1 MEPIAII
8 GIGCRFPGAK
18 NPEAFWQLLHQG
30 GDAISEVPAD
40 RWNADQFYDP
50 EPGKPGKMSTRWGG
64 FLDQVDGF
72 DAAFFGISPREVE
85 RMDPQQRL
93 VLEVAWEAIE
103 NAGIAPDALSGS
115 QSAVFIGIGNYD
127 YCRLLAKD
135 VSRVNAY
142 DGTGNTLSIAAN
154 RLSYTLNLRGPS
166 VVVETACSSS
176 LVAVHFACRSLQSG
190 ESNLCLVGGVS
201 LMLSPEPFITYSH
214 ARMMAADG
222 RCKTFDARADGY
234 VRGEGCGVIVL
245 KRLADAIKDGDR
257 IQAVIRGTAVN
268 QDGLSNGLTA
278 PNGPSQQAVIR
289 SALKNAGIAPA
300 QISYVETHGTGTSL
314 GDPIEYK
321 SLKAVL
327 MQDRQLDRPCWI
339 GSVKTN
345 IGHLEAASGIASVIK
360 VVLALQHQEVPSHLH
375 LQQLNPYISLEG
387 TAFVI
392 PTQPQPWT
400 VAGSRLAGISAF
412 GFGGTNCHIVVE
424 EAHPDF
430 SLPMTELPMSAQE
443 SYQPQPASPTVDRPL
458 HLLALSAKSEQAL
471 QNLATSYRDF
481 LTAQPETA
489 LADICFTANTGRS
502 HFDHR
507 LAVVADSIAQL
518 QERLNTFLEGG
529 SPNGWVNDTVMS
541 RKRPKVAFLFTGQ
554 GSQFV
559 EMGQQLYETQPV
571 FRAALDRCD
580 RILRPYLE
588 QPLLEVLYPEVRD
601 GCTSETALLDQT
613 AYTQPALFALEYALV
628 QLWQSW
634 GVEPSLVMG
643 HSVGEYAAACVA
655 GVFSLED
662 GLKLIAA
669 RARFMQAL
677 PLKGA
682 MVAVFATQAQVQDA
696 IQPYA
701 EQVAI
706 AAINGPK
713 SLVISGEQA
722 AIEAVMVALHQQG
735 IQSKPL
741 NVSHAFHSPLMEP
754 MLTEFQQ
761 IASEIQYAPP
771 RLKLISNLT
780 GTIVTDEIAT
790 AGYWCRHV
798 RQPVQFARS
807 MEFLHQQG
815 YELLVEIGPKPILL
829 GMGRYCLPEGAGIGL
844 PSLRP
849 GQTDWQSML
858 QALAALYG
866 RGVAVDWANFDQ
878 GYFRHRLPLPTYPFQ
893 RQRYWAKI
901 PDGISTHIST
911 NVLVENYSNGH
922 SNILEANPN
931 AVEQLTQSLTAT
943 GELSADELKLLP
955 KLLSLLIQKQPESDQ
970 AISSDSVQ
978 DMSRDMVHSPIQDWL
993 YEIQWQLKA
1002 EQPEK
1007 LEQNGA
1013 HPHASWLIFADST
1026 GLGAILA
1033 EQLITRGQNSL
1044 LIYPGSQYE
1053 RQQDTVWQIDPS
1065 HRADFDRL
1073 FSDLSN
1079 PLSQPLQGIIH
1090 LWSLEAAPLDQLTLA
1105 TLEQAQTVGVASV
1118 LHLVQALVNHTGMQQ
1133 SAPRLWLV
1141 TRGAVAVEKTLPAV
1155 AQSALWGLGRVV
1167 ALEHREQW
1175 GGMIDLAPL
1184 PAAAS
1189 LAEDATALLTEI
1201 QFSQGEDH
1209 LALRNGQRYVARLG
1223 RSALPA
1229 SDSLNQTE
1237 MVRSDATYLIT
1248 GGLGALGLQVAQWL
1262 VAQGARH
1269 LVLTGRREAAQPTQ
1283 EAIERMQQTGT
1294 RILIAQ
1300 SDVSCEADMRQVM
1313 EKIETMPPLRG
1324 VIHAAGV
1331 LDDGILLQQTWER
1344 FRYVMAAKVQ
1354 GAWNLHCLTQNQPLD
1369 FFVLFSS
1376 AASLLGSP
1384 GQGNYAAA
1392 NAFMDGLA
1400 HYRRGLGLPALSL
1413 NWGAWG
1419 ESGMAASLNSRN
1431 QARLAVQGIHT
1442 IAIEQG
1448 LQVLA
1453 QALGQDVAQLGVLPF
1468 DWSAFKRQWKAG
1480 QEPPLL
1486 AAILDSTANSAN
1498 SANAASLVPPANA
1511 LLQQLREADAT
1522 DRRALL
1528 LSYLQRQAAQ
1538 VLRLSEADIHPE
1550 RSLHEM
1556 GLDSLMAVELM
1567 TLIRTELQVELPI
1580 RALIEDPSLETLV
1593 ALITE
1598 HLTLG
1603 SPTVV
1608 AKAEPLDL
1616 SREAV
1621 LEAAICPE
1629 RASLAAVD
1637 EPTSILLT
1645 GATGFLG
1652 AFLLQELL
1660 DQTQADVFCLVR
1672 APDVESATRRLQSNL
1687 KTYGLWQEAY
1697 GARIVPILG
1706 DLAQPQLGIST
1717 SQFEQI
1723 AERIDAIY
1731 HNGALLNY
1739 VYPYAKF
1746 KPINVLGT
1754 QEVLRLACQTKIKP
1768 VHHISSVAVFESS
1781 AYYNQ
1786 RVTEA
1791 DPIDRYEDIY
1801 LGYSQSK
1808 WVSEKL
1814 VEIAGQRGLPVTI
1827 YRPPLVSG
1835 HSQTGVWNTEGF
1847 LCRMIKGCIQMGS
1860 IMSDLDLLL
1869 DLSPVDYNSRA
1880 IVYLSKQKTSLGQAF
1895 HLQNPHLLHWH
1906 ELTQFICSLGYPIQ
1920 RISYEAWQ
1928 EQLSHERDNP
1938 LYPLLPFFRH
1948 QWSDNLTYIELNEQG
1963 YRPLIDCEAT
1973 VAALSE
1979 SSIVCPPLDAQLLS
1993 TYFSYFINS
2002 GFLEAPKMTVIQ

>member
-40 RWNADQFYDP
+40 RWNVDQFYDA

-64 FLDQVDGF
+64 FLEQVDGF

-93 VLEVAWEAIE
+93 VMEVAWEAIE
-103 NAGIAPDALSGS
+103 NAGIAPDTLSGS
-115 QSAVFIGIGNYD
+115 QSAVFLGIGNYD

-201 LMLSPEPFITYSH
+201 LMLAPEPFITYSH

-245 KRLADAIKDGDR
+245 KRLSDAIKDGDR

-289 SALKNAGIAPA
+289 TSLKNAGITPA

-327 MQDRQLDRPCWI
+327 MQERQLDHPCWI

-360 VVLALQHQEVPSHLH
+360 VVLALQHQEIPAHLH
-375 LQQLNPYISLEG
+375 LQELNPYISLEG
-387 TAFVI
+387 TSFTI
-392 PTQPQPWT
+392 PRQRQPWT
-400 VAGSRLAGISAF
+400 VAGNRFAGISAF
-412 GFGGTNCHIVVE
+412 GFGGTNCHIVLE

-430 SLPMTELPMSAQE
+430 TPMSDLHSDQKL
-443 SYQPQPASPTVDRPL
+443 PQPYPTCSIPLATERPL
-458 HLLALSAKSEQAL
+458 HLLTLSAKSEQAL
-471 QNLATSYRDF
+471 QNLAAAYRDV
-481 LTAQPETA
+481 LTNRPDAGLP
-489 LADICFTANTGRS
+489 DICFTANTGRS
-502 HFDHR
+502 HFDNR
-507 LAVVADSIAQL
+507 LAVVADSVPQL
-518 QERLNTFLEGG
+518 QESLDAFLQGQ
-529 SPNGWVNDTVMS
+529 SSSSWVSNGVTS

-554 GSQFV
+554 GAQYV
-559 EMGQQLYETQPV
+559 EMGRQLYETQPV
-571 FRAALDRCD
+571 FRTALDRCD
-580 RILRPYLE
+580 QILRSVLE
-588 QPLLEVLYPEVRD
+588 LPLLDVLYPRD
-601 GCTSETALLDQT
+601 AATSENTLLDQT

-634 GVEPSLVMG
+634 GIEPSIVMG
-643 HSVGEYAAACVA
+643 HSVGEYAAACAA

-669 RARFMQAL
+669 RARLMQAL
-677 PLKGA
+677 PLNGA
-682 MVAVFATQAQVQDA
+682 MVAVFATQNQVQDA

-701 EQVAI
+701 EQVSI
-706 AAINGPK
+706 AAINGPR
-713 SLVISGEQA
+713 SIVISGEQTA
-722 AIEAVMVALHQQG
+722 VEAVVASLHQEG
-735 IQSKPL
+735 VKSKPL

-754 MLTEFQQ
+754 MLAEFRQ
-761 IASEIQYAPP
+761 IASEIQYASP
-771 RLKLISNLT
+771 RLKLISNLM
-780 GTIVTDEIAT
+780 GTIATDEIAT
-790 AGYWCRHV
+790 AEYWCRHV
-798 RQPVQFARS
+798 RQPVQFAQS

-829 GMGRYCLPEGAGIGL
+829 GMGRYCLPEGAGVWL

-849 GQTDWQSML
+849 GQSDWQSLL
-858 QALAALYG
+858 QALATLYA
-866 RGVAVDWANFDQ
+866 RGVTVDWAGFDR
-878 GYFRHRLPLPTYPFQ
+878 GYIRHRLSLPTYPFQ
-893 RQRYWAKI
+893 RQRYWADL
-901 PDGISTHIST
+901 PTEHSTKEKSS
-911 NVLVENYSNGH
+911 VLDSVV
-922 SNILEANPN
+922 LTAPN
-931 AVEQLTQSLTAT
+931 AIEQLTQTLTAT
-943 GELSADELKLLP
+943 GELSQDELKLLP
-955 KLLSLLIQKQPESDQ
+955 KVLSLLVQKQLQPEQ
-970 AISSDSVQ
+970 TSSHSVQ
-978 DMSRDMVHSPIQDWL
+978 DTFKDWF
-993 YEIQWQLKA
+993 YKIQWQSKSNRFKNA
-1002 EQPEK
+1002 K
-1007 LEQNGA
+1007 KNG
-1013 HPHASWLIFADST
+1013 HRPQKSWLIFADST
-1026 GLGAILA
+1026 GLSESFA
-1033 EQLITRGQNSL
+1033 EQLQAQGQSSL
-1044 LIYPGSQYE
+1044 FVYPGNQFE
-1053 RQQDTVWQIDPS
+1053 RRQDKVWQINPS
-1065 HRADFDRL
+1065 DRADFERL
-1073 FSDLSN
+1073 FAEISDTLDC
-1079 PLSQPLQGIIH
+1079 PLQGIIH
-1090 LWSLEAAPLDQLTLA
+1090 LWSLETPETDQLTLA
-1105 TLEQAQTVGVASV
+1105 ALEQAQTTGMASV
-1118 LHLVQALVNHTGMQQ
+1118 LHLLQALVNHTAMQF
-1133 SAPRLWLV
+1133 SPRLWLV
-1141 TRGAVAVEKTLPAV
+1141 TRGAVAVERSVPAV
-1155 AQSALWGLGRVV
+1155 AQSTLWGLGRVV
-1167 ALEHREQW
+1167 ALEHKELW
-1175 GGMIDLAPL
+1175 GGMIDLAPVS
-1184 PAAAS
+1184 P
-1189 LAEDATALLTEI
+1189 ETNPTEEATALLAEI
-1201 QFSQGEDH
+1201 LSPQGEDH
-1209 LALRNGQRYVARLG
+1209 LAFRKGQRYVARLVK
-1223 RSALPA
+1223 SSLP
-1229 SDSLNQTE
+1229 SPTQPKL
-1237 MVRSDATYLIT
+1237 RLDATYLIT

-1262 VAQGARH
+1262 VEQGARH
-1269 LVLTGRREAAQPTQ
+1269 LVLIGRREASQQAQETIAQ
-1283 EAIERMQQTGT
+1283 MQQTGAE
-1294 RILIAQ
+1294 ILIAQ
-1300 SDVSCEADMRQVM
+1300 ADVASESDMMQVM
-1313 EKIETMPPLRG
+1313 EKITSMPPLRG
-1324 VIHAAGV
+1324 VIHAAGI

-1344 FRYVMAAKVQ
+1344 FKHVMAAKVE
-1354 GAWNLHCLTQNQPLD
+1354 GAWNLHRLTQNQPID
-1369 FFVLFSS
+1369 FFVMFSS

-1384 GQGNYAAA
+1384 GQSNYAAA

-1400 HYRRGLGLPALSL
+1400 QYRHRLGLPALSL
-1413 NWGAWG
+1413 NWGAWS
-1419 ESGMAASLNSRN
+1419 ESGMAASLDSRN
-1431 QARLAVQGIHT
+1431 QARLAAQGIHT
-1442 IAIEQG
+1442 ITIEQG

-1453 QALGQDVAQLGVLPF
+1453 QVLGQEVAQLGVLPF
-1468 DWSAFKRQWKAG
+1468 DWSVFKRQWNVG

-1486 AAILDSTANSAN
+1486 AEILNSTNDSTNPVSVNSP
-1498 SANAASLVPPANA
+1498 ASD
-1511 LLQQLREADAT
+1511 LLQQLREATAVERHT
-1522 DRRALL
+1522 LL
-1528 LSYLQRQAAQ
+1528 LHYLQGKAAE
-1538 VLRLSEADIHPE
+1538 VLRLSETDIHPD
-1550 RSLHEM
+1550 RSLQEM
-1556 GLDSLMAVELM
+1556 GLDSLMAVELT

-1580 RALIEDPSLETLV
+1580 RALIEDPSLDTLV

-1598 HLTLG
+1598 QIMTG
-1603 SPTVV
+1603 TTTETKKVE
-1608 AKAEPLDL
+1608 KLDL
-1616 SREAV
+1616 SRETI
-1621 LEAAICPE
+1621 LDAAICPE
-1629 RASLAAVD
+1629 NATLAAVD
-1637 EPTSILLT
+1637 EPASILLT

-1672 APDVESATRRLQSNL
+1672 SPDIESATHRLQNNL

-1697 GARIVPILG
+1697 GSRIVPILG
-1706 DLAQPQLGIST
+1706 DLAEPQLGISA
-1717 SQFEQI
+1717 SQYEQL

-1768 VHHISSVAVFESS
+1768 VHHVSSVAVFESS

-1814 VEIAGQRGLPVTI
+1814 VQIAGQRGLPVTI

-1860 IMSDLDLLL
+1860 IMSDLDLFL
-1869 DLSPVDYNSRA
+1869 DLSPVDYNSRS
-1880 IVYLSKQKTSLGQAF
+1880 IVYLSKQKSALGKAF
-1895 HLQNPHLLHWH
+1895 HLQNPHLLHWN
-1906 ELTQFICSLGYPIQ
+1906 ELTNFICSLGYPVQ
-1920 RISYEAWQ
+1920 RVSYEAWQ

-1948 QWSDNLTYIELNEQG
+1948 QWSNNLTYIELNEQG
-1963 YRPLIDCEAT
+1963 YRPLIGCEAT
-1973 VAALSE
+1973 LAALSE
-1979 SSIVCPPLDAQLLS
+1979 SDIICPPLDAQLLA
-1993 TYFSYFINS
+1993 TYFSYFISS
-2002 GFLEAPKMTVIQ
+2002 GFLEAPKVAVTS